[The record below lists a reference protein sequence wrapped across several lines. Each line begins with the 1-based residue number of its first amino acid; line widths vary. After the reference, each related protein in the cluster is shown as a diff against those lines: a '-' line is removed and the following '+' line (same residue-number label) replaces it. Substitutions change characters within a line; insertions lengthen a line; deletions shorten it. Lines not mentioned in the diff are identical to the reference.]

1 MKTFLRSLT
10 LIALFIGLAANVWAQ
25 VPQKF
30 NYQAIVRNADGQLA
44 ANTNV
49 GVRVAILD
57 ASNTEVYAETHQTTT
72 NVNGLLVLE
81 IGNGTP
87 VTGTFAAINWG
98 SGNFSISTGIDIN
111 GGTSYNITSTQPLMS
126 VPFAMYAD
134 KVGNLSYND
143 IADAPTAL
151 SQFTNDITIPASV
164 DVNVSDDTLFIGDDT
179 VILPQGF
186 SGDYNDLTNLPN
198 ITDTVLATFW
208 DIFQNDTLR
217 DSVTDMILTDSL
229 LKATVKRVSDLT
241 FSDTAMV
248 MYVLNALYDGVM
260 ADTAKTEYYMGQ
272 MYNRLIADT
281 NTLKIYGRY
290 VIRQMHEHSDLIR
303 SLARRVI
310 NNPTVRSYANRAL
323 NYVIDNYGEQLM
335 NAAMSHI
342 SASQINTIINNTG
355 IMDTMMRRART
366 MANSMVDSIKNV
378 MIARVE
384 DSIDAVQTRAND
396 RVNHIKDSIS
406 NVINE
411 KVNDALGG
419 ATVTLTASG
428 SGDAIGGTITVTRT
442 TATTIL
448 ASGVVVSPSADFID
462 AGNRKTSGSP
472 YSVTG
477 LASGTY
483 YVRAYATTE
492 KGVAYSEVMKIT
504 L

>member
-134 KVGNLSYND
+134 KVGNLSYTD

-151 SQFTNDITIPASV
+151 SQFTNDITIPATV
-164 DVNVSDDTLFIGDDT
+164 DVNVSDDTLFIGEDT

-217 DSVTDMILTDSL
+217 DSVVDLILTDSL

-248 MYVLNALYDGVM
+248 MYVLNSLYDGVM

-290 VIRQMHEHSDLIR
+290 VIRQLQERSDLIR
-303 SLARRVI
+303 SLARRII
-310 NNPTVRSYANRAL
+310 NNPTVRNYAHRAV
-323 NYVIDNYGEQLM
+323 NYVVDNYGDQII
-335 NAAMSHI
+335 NFAMSHI
-342 SASQINTIINNTG
+342 TASHINTMMNNSG
-355 IMDTMMRRART
+355 IMDTVMRRARN
-366 MANSMVDSIKNV
+366 MADGMVDSIKNV
-378 MIARVE
+378 MISRIE
-384 DSIDAVQTRAND
+384 DSIEAVQARAND

-406 NVINE
+406 NVM
-411 KVNDALGG
+411 NDALGG
-419 ATVTLTASG
+419 VDVTLTATG
-428 SGDAIGGTITVTRT
+428 TAGTINGTITRTLT
-442 TATTIL
+442 TATAVLTY
-448 ASGVVVSPSADFID
+448 GVVISPSADFID
-462 AGNRKTSGSP
+462 AGNIKIEDQASFSQG
-472 YSVTG
+472 G
-477 LASGTY
+477 LSGTY
-483 YVRAYATTE
+483 YVRAYATTA
-492 KGVAYSEVMKIT
+492 KGVAYSNIVKLT